1 MFLTFDWNVPPT
13 VEDKTTTTQ
22 KTPSPETQSPA
33 LLHSTMGI
41 TTRRTPLRRTVI
53 AVEVDEEP
61 EQGTDEEGTTWV
73 AKEAPMHWL
82 ARSLIVRL
90 TSNSNE
96 RGSGRLSMVTRLT
109 RHWVSFKVHGISPL
123 TSLRIPIPWV
133 RLGLVDQYEHL
144 TRYATLPRDPPPPP
158 GIGLPKNGQHEAT
171 SPYDYNIDE
180 NDRYLKHQLS
190 LRSERGTRHD

>member
-53 AVEVDEEP
+53 AVEVDATP
-61 EQGTDEEGTTWV
+61 EQGTAEEGTTWV
-73 AKEAPMHWL
+73 AKEAPKHWL

-90 TSNSNE
+90 TSQSVE

-109 RHWVSFKVHGISPL
+109 RHWVSFKVHGVSPL

-133 RLGLVDQYEHL
+133 KLGLVDQYKHL
-144 TRYATLPRDPPPPP
+144 MRYATLSSNPPPPP
-158 GIGLPKNGQHEAT
+158 GIGPTRNGQHDVT
-171 SPYDYNIDE
+171 SPYEYDVE
-180 NDRYLKHQLS
+180 ESDRYLKRQLS
-190 LRSERGTRHD
+190 LRSGRGTRHD